1 MIPFPLPGGEN
12 YDITNL
18 PFGDLE
24 YLTMPLREPVIIE
37 PLVEIKTEKE
47 EEEEEETTKPLEIRR
62 EEQLEILEI
71 NKNTTNVENLM
82 LLENKIATIGECTI
96 SVANSH

>member
-1 MIPFPLPGGEN
+1 MVPFPMPGGEN

-47 EEEEEETTKPLEIRR
+47 EIKKEPETRQ
-62 EEQLEILEI
+62 EEQLEILEV